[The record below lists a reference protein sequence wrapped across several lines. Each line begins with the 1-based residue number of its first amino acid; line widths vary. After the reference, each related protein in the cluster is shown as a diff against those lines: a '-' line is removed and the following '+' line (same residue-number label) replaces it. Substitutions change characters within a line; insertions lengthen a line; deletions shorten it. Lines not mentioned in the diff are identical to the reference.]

1 MALKFELA
9 AASLRPGY
17 RTNGLVPGENSCSGG
32 SISSWSANCEKIPN
46 AVRSLR
52 TVAAKSIIW
61 RHGAP
66 LVATALCAVLAS

>member
-1 MALKFELA
+1 MNW
-9 AASLRPGY
+9 RPRVYGPV
-17 RTNGLVPGENSCSGG
+17 TEQTD
-32 SISSWSANCEKIPN
+32 WSRAKIHAPPVRSQAGAQIAKEIPN